1 MKIFL
6 WANGVSESDFTDVIN
21 CVMPD
26 SSNAHSGGCV
36 VLAETEEEAIEL
48 LKKYTGKADLR
59 EKTDNYESAE
69 PIDTKPVLVPLE
81 QKGVVLYC
89 DGDC

>member
-1 MKIFL
+1 
-6 WANGVSESDFTDVIN
+6 
-21 CVMPD
+21 MPD

-48 LKKYTGKADLR
+48 LKKYTGEADLR
-59 EKTDNYESAE
+59 ERKTDDYDDGE
-69 PIDTKPVLVPLE
+69 PINTKPVLVPLE

>member
-1 MKIFL
+1 
-6 WANGVSESDFTDVIN
+6 
-21 CVMPD
+21 
-26 SSNAHSGGCV
+26 

-48 LKKYTGKADLR
+48 LKQYTGGADLR
-59 EKTDNYESAE
+59 GKTDDYDHEE
-69 PIDTKPVLVPLE
+69 PIGTKPVLVPLE

>member
-6 WANGVSESDFTDVIN
+6 WSNGVSGSDFTEATN
-21 CVMPD
+21 CVMPN

-48 LKKYTGKADLR
+48 LKKYTEKTDLR
-59 EKTDNYESAE
+59 ERKDNYEDGE

-89 DGDC
+89 NGDC